1 MAETRPFLSA
11 LHPPDGAPGPALWF
25 AIRGRE
31 LLVQARGGIEPLV
44 SLDALGLEPLGTH
57 YLGALGALR
66 CWSVELAA
74 DAEPP
79 AGMAFR
85 DLRQLYGML
94 DTSLH
99 AVAGRAVQIV
109 EWDRTHRFCGACGA
123 PTAADPKER
132 SRVCTACGLAQFP
145 RIAPAVI
152 VAVAKDD
159 EILLGRSR
167 HFPPG
172 IYSVLAG
179 FVEPGESLEQA
190 VFREVLEETGIEV
203 EDVRYFGS
211 QPWPFPHSLMLGFT
225 ARHRGGRAARR
236 RRRARRRAL
245 VPPRRHADA
254 LSRERQHLAVADPGF
269 PGSLKL
275 PRAESVPARAKLRL
289 HLPARL
295 ACGTL
300 HEEAVITQAVS

>member
-1 MAETRPFLSA
+1 MAETRSFLPG
-11 LHPPDGAPGPALWF
+11 LRPPDGAGGPALWF
-25 AIRGRE
+25 AIRGRQ
-31 LLVQARGGIEPLV
+31 LLVHARGGIEPAAAPE
-44 SLDALGLEPLGTH
+44 ALGLEPRGTH
-57 YLGALGALR
+57 YLGALGALQ
-66 CWSVELAA
+66 CWSVELAP

-85 DLRQLYGML
+85 DLRQLYGVL

-99 AVAGRAVQIV
+99 AVAARAVQIV
-109 EWDRTHRFCGACGA
+109 EWDLTHRFCGACGA
-123 PTAADPKER
+123 PTAAHANER

-152 VAVAKDD
+152 VAVTQGDL
-159 EILLGRSR
+159 ILLGRSA

-211 QPWPFPHSLMLGFT
+211 QPCPFPHSLMLGFT
-225 ARHRGGRAARR
+225 ARDRGGELRADGVELVDARWFR
-236 RRRARRRAL
+236 RDDMPML
-245 VPPRRHADA
+245 
-254 LSRERQHLAVADPGF
+254 F
-269 PGSLKL
+269 PGN
-275 PRAESVPARAKLRL
+275 
-289 HLPARL
+289 
-295 ACGTL
+295 
-300 HEEAVITQAVS
+300 VSISQWLIRDFLDR

>member
-1 MAETRPFLSA
+1 MAETRMFLA
-11 LHPPDGAPGPALWF
+11 GHRPPDGAEGPALWF
-25 AIRGRE
+25 AVRGRE
-31 LLVQARGGIEPLV
+31 LLVHARGGIEPLPARE
-44 SLDALGLEPLGTH
+44 ALPLEPRGTH
-57 YLGALGALR
+57 YLGALGALH
-66 CWSVELAA
+66 CWSVELAP

-79 AGMAFR
+79 EGMAFR
-85 DLRQLYGML
+85 DLRQLYAVL

-123 PTAADPKER
+123 PTAARANER
-132 SRVCTACGLAQFP
+132 SRVCTACGLTQFP

-152 VAVAKDD
+152 VAVTRGD
-159 EILLGRSR
+159 EILLGRSA

-225 ARHRGGRAARR
+225 ARHRSGELRVDGVELVDARWFHR
-236 RRRARRRAL
+236 DDM
-245 VPPRRHADA
+245 PM
-254 LSRERQHLAVADPGF
+254 QF
-269 PGSLKL
+269 PGNVSISQWLIRDFL
-275 PRAESVPARAKLRL
+275 AR
-289 HLPARL
+289 
-295 ACGTL
+295 
-300 HEEAVITQAVS
+300 